1 MARKPS
7 FIRTPGRTSPE
18 GQGSQKEK
26 ALEDG
31 AQCQGK
37 AQFRGAGVAINR
49 TFEARMR
56 QLHITGQRFPQAK
69 PATPNA
75 LKNRPSLPLDE
86 SQIPN
91 PTAEEVVVIQPW
103 FNLLAA
109 AIWQSER
116 DRGSI
121 QTSLEDSREEVH
133 WSQSRMSNE
142 LSALRTPRTLSRC
155 LPRSPCDSRLD
166 SASTETRPPSSQVPL
181 LPRPR
186 RLEEGALGALEAT
199 VWPAGSLAAAMHS
212 SDPWI
217 ASPTGSTSPSRPEL
231 PSRGLPVQHAAGGSF
246 KDRCG
251 HLELGIPSAVELCVS
266 LAKMLCDAVA
276 FHQRKNR
283 RQHSSG
289 IRPKS
294 NLATSAKALP
304 ACSQLATQLRQT
316 CPLLPSKM
324 DEAKANAT

>member
-199 VWPAGSLAAAMHS
+199 VWPAGSARWRRLELVKTRPSPGPSPAPQRTREPRS
-212 SDPWI
+212 SD
-217 ASPTGSTSPSRPEL
+217 AFLG
-231 PSRGLPVQHAAGGSF
+231 PVDCESDGEYEPFAARAPKPRSAGAA
-246 KDRCG
+246 RCWW
-251 HLELGIPSAVELCVS
+251 
-266 LAKMLCDAVA
+266 
-276 FHQRKNR
+276 
-283 RQHSSG
+283 
-289 IRPKS
+289 
-294 NLATSAKALP
+294 
-304 ACSQLATQLRQT
+304 QL
-316 CPLLPSKM
+316 
-324 DEAKANAT
+324 